1 MSYEERMSK
10 ALAALD
16 LQEHPK
22 YAPVA
27 REYSLE
33 RTTLA
38 KRHKGQ
44 TTSRAIANSESRQ
57 CLTTQQEEALITAI
71 NFYTDRHIPPT
82 SQMVKNFAEEI
93 IGRSVGKNWTS
104 GFVHRHESRLKSVYL
119 CCMDNKRTK
128 AEFPPLIGHFF
139 QLVSKYYT

>member
-1 MSYEERMSK
+1 MSYEERMSQ

-27 REYSLE
+27 REYGLE

-44 TTSRAIANSESRQ
+44 TTSRAIATSETRQ
-57 CLTTQQEEALITAI
+57 CLTIAQEEVLITAI
-71 NFYTDRHIPPT
+71 N
-82 SQMVKNFAEEI
+82 
-93 IGRSVGKNWTS
+93 
-104 GFVHRHESRLKSVYL
+104 
-119 CCMDNKRTK
+119 
-128 AEFPPLIGHFF
+128 
-139 QLVSKYYT
+139 